1 VADKNIEL
9 ATGSVTDAAADGGG
23 LTLHG
28 LTDHTWNWVDA
39 TDAWTSSEHINVASG
54 KSYYINGTVVL
65 SATSL
70 GSGIIIDGGTF

>member
-9 ATGSVTDAAADGGG
+9 AQGSVTEAAADGGG

-28 LTDHTWNWVDA
+28 LTDHTWNWVLS
-39 TDAWTSSEHINVASG
+39 TTSWTSSDHINVASG

-70 GSGIIIDGGTF
+70 GSGIILDGGTF